1 MKRFLNKIWTEDD
14 GVLTFEWVLLITV
27 LVIGIVGGLAAA
39 RDAIIDELGD
49 VAEATINFNQSYFI
63 AWTTVLDGNGQ
74 PVLVL
79 PEQQFTDTPAQYTDR
94 GCATGVSGALA
105 RFGQRRRRRRLIVS
119 LNMRLLVCQATA
131 SHTRPPSTP

>member
-63 AWTTVLDGNGQ
+63 AGLTVLDGNGQ

-79 PEQQFTDTPAQYTDR
+79 PEQQFTDTPAQYTDCGR
-94 GCATGVSGALA
+94 ATGVSGALA
-105 RFGQRRRRRRLIVS
+105 QDSANDADDGG
-119 LNMRLLVCQATA
+119 
-131 SHTRPPSTP
+131 